1 MNLPRISLMAPAR
14 ALALACGLLLPATAA
29 LADEYAEVQR
39 LQRSGQTTEALARA
53 DKYIAANPRDP
64 QMRFVKAGVLSAANK
79 TAEAEE
85 LLVQLTRDYPELP
98 EPWNNLAVLHASR
111 GQLDKAQEALQA
123 ALRINPA
130 YATALENLGDVR
142 LRQASEA
149 YQRARQIDP
158 GNPRLAPK
166 TVENFLQYVKD
177 KHYDGLIFHRVIK
190 NFMVQ
195 GGGYDKDY
203 KQRPTRPTIKH
214 EGREALAKGL
224 KNLPGTI
231 AMARTND
238 PHSAS
243 SQFFINV
250 VDNTRLD
257 PVILPPGDPVTFEF
271 QGQVQKDIPR
281 KNVENHPALF
291 GYTVFGKVVSGM
303 DTVMRIRQVQ
313 TGPLGP
319 FASDVPRRTVL
330 IESASQIK

>member
-130 YATALENLGDVR
+130 YATALENLGDV
-142 LRQASEA
+142 QAREA
-149 YQRARQIDP
+149 LQSLQRARQHGAGDP
-158 GNPRLAPK
+158 KLPAK
-166 TVENFLQYVKD
+166 
-177 KHYDGLIFHRVIK
+177 I
-190 NFMVQ
+190 
-195 GGGYDKDY
+195 
-203 KQRPTRPTIKH
+203 
-214 EGREALAKGL
+214 EALQSLWGA
-224 KNLPGTI
+224 
-231 AMARTND
+231 
-238 PHSAS
+238 
-243 SQFFINV
+243 
-250 VDNTRLD
+250 
-257 PVILPPGDPVTFEF
+257 
-271 QGQVQKDIPR
+271 
-281 KNVENHPALF
+281 PAQA
-291 GYTVFGKVVSGM
+291 T
-303 DTVMRIRQVQ
+303 
-313 TGPLGP
+313 P
-319 FASDVPRRTVL
+319 
-330 IESASQIK
+330 

>member
-14 ALALACGLLLPATAA
+14 ALVLGIGLLLTGAAA
-29 LADEYAEVQR
+29 LADEYAEVQK
-39 LQRSGQTTEALARA
+39 LQQSGQAAAALARA

-158 GNPRLAPK
+158 GNTRLAPK
-166 TVENFLQYVKD
+166 
-177 KHYDGLIFHRVIK
+177 I
-190 NFMVQ
+190 
-195 GGGYDKDY
+195 
-203 KQRPTRPTIKH
+203 
-214 EGREALAKGL
+214 EALRGALGAPAK
-224 KNLPGTI
+224 PG
-231 AMARTND
+231 
-238 PHSAS
+238 
-243 SQFFINV
+243 
-250 VDNTRLD
+250 
-257 PVILPPGDPVTFEF
+257 G
-271 QGQVQKDIPR
+271 
-281 KNVENHPALF
+281 
-291 GYTVFGKVVSGM
+291 
-303 DTVMRIRQVQ
+303 
-313 TGPLGP
+313 
-319 FASDVPRRTVL
+319 
-330 IESASQIK
+330 

>member
-158 GNPRLAPK
+158 GNTRLAPK
-166 TVENFLQYVKD
+166 IEALRGALGTPAKP
-177 KHYDGLIFHRVIK
+177 
-190 NFMVQ
+190 
-195 GGGYDKDY
+195 GGG
-203 KQRPTRPTIKH
+203 RPTAARAGNLQRA
-214 EGREALAKGL
+214 GRHQTTFL
-224 KNLPGTI
+224 I
-231 AMARTND
+231 ACFR
-238 PHSAS
+238 S
-243 SQFFINV
+243 
-250 VDNTRLD
+250 
-257 PVILPPGDPVTFEF
+257 PV
-271 QGQVQKDIPR
+271 
-281 KNVENHPALF
+281 
-291 GYTVFGKVVSGM
+291 S
-303 DTVMRIRQVQ
+303 
-313 TGPLGP
+313 
-319 FASDVPRRTVL
+319 
-330 IESASQIK
+330 